1 MTLRIGLLGNAPS
14 EKEERKGQRDPRR
27 LKEPYP
33 DTVRSGTA
41 GAVGFAGKLMEEV
54 FNRLFVRWLAQD
66 PVFEGGGPSGL
77 TVALELPLARE
88 SRVK

>member
-1 MTLRIGLLGNAPS
+1 MTSRSDCCGNAPS
-14 EKEERKGQRDPRR
+14 EKEERKGQRNPRR

-33 DTVRSGTA
+33 DTVRSRTA
-41 GAVGFAGKLMEEV
+41 GAVGFAGKLIEGV

-77 TVALELPLARE
+77 TAARM
-88 SRVK
+88 